1 MRYEATVQVKPDVLK
16 EMNRI
21 LDLDVGLEDTKDGNT
36 IQTFYADFYNGYQ
49 ADIKVCNGSRDSSPW
64 IDAVLF
70 DKDGGVA
77 NMKPTNGDRKKQ
89 IQIVKDTKG
98 EIDVIQTLGLQQVGQ
113 L

>member
-36 IQTFYADFYNGYQ
+36 IQTFYADFYNYYQ
-49 ADIKVCNGSRDSSPW
+49 ADIKVCNGSKDSSPW

-70 DKDGGVA
+70 DKDGNELTCFVGEISLDGEYIFRYGNDKFVV
-77 NMKPTNGDRKKQ
+77 
-89 IQIVKDTKG
+89 IVKE
-98 EIDVIQTLGLQQVGQ
+98 EIE
-113 L
+113 